1 MCAVWACR
9 IAETS
14 PLHLDNAAP
23 VKSQSLSRST
33 RFLALYLASAC
44 GAFTQSSTR
53 GPDVFETAVVS
64 PRSAS
69 VRTLGRRDIA
79 PYEGR
84 PLAEVLA
91 QLRPD
96 WLRFNPSAR
105 IKGEGRERPAL
116 YVNDIASGDITGLKI
131 VASDAVIEVRLLS
144 MSEAWARYG
153 PSCRCP
159 AGAILVRMRSTE

>member
-1 MCAVWACR
+1 MPGTPNNLFRLAIAAVAATAACR
-9 IAETS
+9 
-14 PLHLDNAAP
+14 
-23 VKSQSLSRST
+23 
-33 RFLALYLASAC
+33 
-44 GAFTQSSTR
+44 AFTPSSTR
-53 GPDVFETAVVS
+53 GPDVFETDVVS

-84 PLAEVLA
+84 PLAEALA

-96 WLRFNPSAR
+96 WLRFDPSAR

-116 YVNDIASGDITGLKI
+116 YVNDIASGDITGLKT
-131 VASDAVIEVRLLS
+131 VASDAVVDVRLLS

-159 AGAILVRMRSTE
+159 AGAILVRTRSNE